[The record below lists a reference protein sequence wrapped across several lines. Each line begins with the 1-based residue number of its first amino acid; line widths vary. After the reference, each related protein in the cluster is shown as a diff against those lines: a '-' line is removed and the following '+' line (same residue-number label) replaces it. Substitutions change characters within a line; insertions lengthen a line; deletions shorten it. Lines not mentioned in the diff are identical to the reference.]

1 MSLSANPVSSD
12 LLKRISLLIENSSY
26 SSNSYVFNSSLLTSY
41 GPKSK
46 QSFTKVPKCKKAH
59 LREEVIVPK
68 AKEGVCGKVPALEII
83 TDLRN
88 SRDIIE
94 NIINIFEVQLES
106 DDSIAPDNFTLA
118 KFGINSCFSRLQ
130 SLFCFSSPEDFCCQV
145 NIGCEIKEDLKNLI
159 ICEAFK
165 IKTVGK
171 HDDIMEILKSS
182 FSTFTKSRQFDLS
195 EINIL

>member
-26 SSNSYVFNSSLLTSY
+26 SSNSYVFNSNLLTSY

-46 QSFTKVPKCKKAH
+46 QSFTKVPKLKKAH

-88 SRDIIE
+88 SRDIFE
-94 NIINIFEVQLES
+94 NIINMFEAQLEN
-106 DDSIAPDNFTLA
+106 DESIAPDNLKLA
-118 KFGINSCFSRLQ
+118 KFGINSCVSKLCPYFVLVHQ
-130 SLFCFSSPEDFCCQV
+130 ETLV
-145 NIGCEIKEDLKNLI
+145 VK
-159 ICEAFK
+159 
-165 IKTVGK
+165 
-171 HDDIMEILKSS
+171 
-182 FSTFTKSRQFDLS
+182 
-195 EINIL
+195 